1 MEENINKY
9 IQRKKINVMRM
20 ILYISKKAK
29 RLIALLFFF
38 ASIGA
43 YPQTCEVTLRND
55 FLVDANNLIVDI
67 YVKATS
73 GNFYYSQ
80 GQYKAQFDI
89 SIKNGGTITGA
100 IVPGYSDLTN
110 STQIPTTVNMTTS
123 TFRVPAEFQP
133 ATQAAC
139 SQISTTGFGTR
150 ICRVKLTNSVAFG
163 VVTADM
169 TLLTTIGV
177 PTTVWYTNSSN
188 FGVKIPTTLVNTNL
202 VNPILNGTL
211 TAYNV
216 IGSGTAPSSVGLDGS
231 QTGGVNYVL
240 YKSDVPQGASIDG
253 TGSAITFGTQPEGT
267 YTVKGHRIA
276 TFIYSDMAGNA
287 IVTSPDPTAY
297 AVTGGGFYCQ
307 GGVGLPVGLANSEP
321 GVIYTL
327 IKNGVDQVSTVT
339 GTGAHISFGNQL
351 FGTYTVRGTNGSGTI
366 AMEGSAIITVNTTPG
381 APTVGTITQPTCVV
395 VTGSVV
401 LSGLPATGTWTL
413 TRIPGGT
420 TATGTGI
427 SSTITGLAAGTY
439 TYIVSNSSGCTSAA
453 STNVVFE
460 VAEIGVVPKIKVKFG
475 DLLICYNLGDS
486 IKSYQWYK
494 GVDPISNATTQY
506 YQTKGQSGTYKV
518 GTIDKNWCVN
528 FSNEISTSG
537 TKSLSVY
544 PNPASVSFSLKL
556 NDESEG
562 RAMVSIINSTGIKV
576 MEFQVENINDEML
589 KEIPVNNL
597 DEGIYFV
604 RVLLNQK
611 DLYYTKIVV
620 IK

>member
-1 MEENINKY
+1 
-9 IQRKKINVMRM
+9 MRM
-20 ILYISKKAK
+20 ILFISKKAK

-43 YPQTCEVTLRND
+43 YSQTCEVTLRND
-55 FLVDANNLIVDI
+55 FLIDANNLIVDI

-80 GQYKAQFDI
+80 GQYKVQFDVLI
-89 SIKNGGTITGA
+89 ENGGTITGA

-110 STQIPTTVNMTTS
+110 SAQSPTTVNMTTS
-123 TFRVPAEFQP
+123 TFRVPTEFQP
-133 ATQAAC
+133 STQAAC
-139 SQISTTGFGTR
+139 SQISTTGFGAR

-163 VVTADM
+163 VATANM
-169 TLLTTIGV
+169 TLLTTTGV

-188 FGVKIPTTLVNTNL
+188 FGVEIIPTTVVNTNL
-202 VNPILNGTL
+202 VNPILNGAVTV
-211 TAYNV
+211 YNV
-216 IGSGTAPSSVGLDGS
+216 TGSGTAPSAVGLDGS

-240 YKSDVPQGASIDG
+240 YKNAAPQGASIDG
-253 TGSAITFGTQPEGT
+253 TGSAITFGTQPKGT

-276 TFIYSDMAGNA
+276 TSMYSDMAGNA
-287 IVTSPDPTAY
+287 TVTPLNPTVY
-297 AVTGGGFYCQ
+297 AVTGGGSYCQ
-307 GGVGLPVGLANSEP
+307 GGVGLPVGLANSKS

-327 IKNGVDQVSTVT
+327 IKNGVDQVPTVT
-339 GTGAHISFGNQL
+339 GTGAPITFGNQL
-351 FGTYTVRGTNGSGTI
+351 FGTYTVRGTNGIGTI
-366 AMEGSAIITVNTTPG
+366 AMGGSAVITVNTAPG
-381 APTVGTITQPTCVV
+381 APTVGTITQPTCAVA
-395 VTGSVV
+395 TGSVV
-401 LSGLPATGTWTL
+401 LSSLPATGTWTL
-413 TRIPGGT
+413 TRTPGGT
-420 TATGTGI
+420 TTTGTGTSTTI
-427 SSTITGLAAGTY
+427 SGLEAGTY

-453 STNVVFE
+453 SANVVIE
-460 VAEIGVVPKIKVKFG
+460 VAKIGVVPKIKVKFG
-475 DLLICYNLGDS
+475 DLLICYNLGDL

-494 GVDPISNATTQY
+494 GVDPISNATSQY

-518 GTIDKNWCVN
+518 ETIDKNECKN
-528 FSNEISTSG
+528 FSNEISTLG
-537 TKSLSVY
+537 AKSLSVY

-604 RVLLNQK
+604 RVLLDNK